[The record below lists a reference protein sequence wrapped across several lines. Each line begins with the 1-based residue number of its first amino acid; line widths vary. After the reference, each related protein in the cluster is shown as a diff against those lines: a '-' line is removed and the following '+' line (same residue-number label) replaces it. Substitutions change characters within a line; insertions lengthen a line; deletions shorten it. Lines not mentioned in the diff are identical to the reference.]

1 ERGYV
6 VALDTT
12 LNEDLVAERL
22 ANEVQ
27 RRIQVARKNAGFN
40 LDDRIDIRYTASD
53 DLASAVEN
61 FSERIQ
67 QETLADS
74 LTAGETEQ
82 GFYSEDFSS
91 DLPKDL
97 EGKSLVISVKRR

>member
-1 ERGYV
+1 T
-6 VALDTT
+6 LDC
-12 LNEDLVAERL
+12 AC
-22 ANEVQ
+22 EVIAC
-27 RRIQVARKNAGFN
+27 RITNV
-40 LDDRIDIRYTASD
+40 DS
-53 DLASAVEN
+53 